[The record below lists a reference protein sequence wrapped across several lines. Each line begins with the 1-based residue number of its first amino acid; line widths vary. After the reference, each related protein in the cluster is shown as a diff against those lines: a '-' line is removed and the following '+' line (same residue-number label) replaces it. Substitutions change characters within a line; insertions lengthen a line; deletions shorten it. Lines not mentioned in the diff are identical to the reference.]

1 MKSVIFYD
9 GYMPLHETKDPGQI
23 PIGLNEIGINASLI
37 TLKKKELLNYNSPFS
52 LIQIQSLNEI
62 GNAVQSFDTVIVYS
76 WLGASYN
83 NLIKE
88 IKKRDKKIIVKSDL
102 DGRLGIITEP
112 KNRYYMKQNMK
123 QRPFS
128 RTTLGYIK
136 RIIVPNYQKNEY
148 KKRIEQIEIVDA
160 VVIESPDAAS
170 NLSFFLTKHGRPD
183 LIDKIR
189 VIPNPVT
196 PDIIN
201 SRIEG
206 KENIVVSI
214 GRWDDIGQKN
224 PEGLVNVLKK
234 FLYLKSNWKA
244 FIIGPGEKVIEGYMK
259 DISTSVRHRIN
270 ITGPLGHEKIKDYLL
285 KSKIFFMPSRW
296 EGFSIAASEGVCC
309 GCTVVGSPLES
320 LRYLT
325 MQGFSGNVSY
335 SLDVDAMFG
344 ALAYEANK
352 WESNE
357 IDYINISNYWRE
369 KLNRQSIAK
378 QFAKII
384 DKLVNR

>member
-1 MKSVIFYD
+1 MKSVIFFHDYK
-9 GYMPLHETKDPGQI
+9 PLHETKDPGQI

-76 WLGASYN
+76 WLDPSFN
-83 NLIKE
+83 NLIRE
-88 IKKRDKKIIVKSDL
+88 IKKRDKKIIVKSDS
-102 DGRLGIITEP
+102 DGRLGLTTEP
-112 KNRYYMKQNMK
+112 KGRSSPYYMKQK
-123 QRPFS
+123 PFG
-128 RTTLGYIK
+128 RVTLGYIK

-244 FIIGPGEKVIEGYMK
+244 FIIGPGEKVIEVYMK
-259 DISTSVRHRIN
+259 DISTSIRQRIN

-344 ALAYEANK
+344 ALVYEANK

-384 DKLVNR
+384 DKIGSR

>member
-1 MKSVIFYD
+1 
-9 GYMPLHETKDPGQI
+9 
-23 PIGLNEIGINASLI
+23 
-37 TLKKKELLNYNSPFS
+37 
-52 LIQIQSLNEI
+52 
-62 GNAVQSFDTVIVYS
+62 
-76 WLGASYN
+76 
-83 NLIKE
+83 
-88 IKKRDKKIIVKSDL
+88 
-102 DGRLGIITEP
+102 
-112 KNRYYMKQNMK
+112 MK

-136 RIIVPNYQKNEY
+136 RIIVPTYQKNEY
-148 KKRIEQIEIVDA
+148 KKRIEQIEIVDT
-160 VVIESPDAAS
+160 VVIESPDAAI
-170 NLSFFLTKHGRPD
+170 NLSFFLAKNGRPD
-183 LIDKIR
+183 LINKIR
-189 VIPNPVT
+189 VIPNPIT

-214 GRWDDIGQKN
+214 GRWNDVVQKN

-234 FLYLKSNWKA
+234 FLYLESNWEA

-259 DISTSVRHRIN
+259 DISTSVRQRIN

-285 KSKIFFMPSRW
+285 KSKIFFVPSTG
-296 EGFSIAASEGVCC
+296 ESFGIAAAEGVCC

-357 IDYINISNYWRE
+357 INYIRVANYWRE
-369 KLNRQSIAK
+369 QLNRQSIAK

-384 DKLVNR
+384 DKIENR

>member
-1 MKSVIFYD
+1 
-9 GYMPLHETKDPGQI
+9 
-23 PIGLNEIGINASLI
+23 
-37 TLKKKELLNYNSPFS
+37 
-52 LIQIQSLNEI
+52 
-62 GNAVQSFDTVIVYS
+62 
-76 WLGASYN
+76 
-83 NLIKE
+83 
-88 IKKRDKKIIVKSDL
+88 
-102 DGRLGIITEP
+102 
-112 KNRYYMKQNMK
+112 MK

-170 NLSFFLTKHGRPD
+170 NLSFFLTKNGRPD
-183 LIDKIR
+183 LINKIC

-214 GRWDDIGQKN
+214 GRWNDVVQKN

-234 FLYLKSNWKA
+234 FLYLESNWEA

-259 DISTSVRHRIN
+259 DISTSVRQRIN

-285 KSKIFFMPSRW
+285 KSKIFFVPSTG
-296 EGFSIAASEGVCC
+296 ESFGIAAAEGVCC

-352 WESNE
+352 WESND

>member
-1 MKSVIFYD
+1 MKSVIFFD

-76 WLGASYN
+76 WICASYN

-88 IKKRDKKIIVKSDL
+88 IKKRDKKIIVKSDSN
-102 DGRLGIITEP
+102 GRLGLTTEP
-112 KNRYYMKQNMK
+112 KDRRSPYYMK

-128 RTTLGYIK
+128 RATLGYIK
-136 RIIVPNYQKNEY
+136 RIIFPTYQKDEY
-148 KKRIEQIEIVDA
+148 KKIIEQIEIVDA

-234 FLYLKSNWKA
+234 FLYLKSNWEA
-244 FIIGPGEKVIEGYMK
+244 FIIGPGEKVIEGYIK

-270 ITGPLGHEKIKDYLL
+270 ITGPLEHEKIKDYLL

-296 EGFSIAASEGVCC
+296 EGFSIAAAEGVCC

-384 DKLVNR
+384 DKIESR